1 MINTLDILS
10 QKKRM
15 LLSLWHYSRCLNLLD
30 ISNIL
35 DINFFTENYIRY
47 IFLMALLIVFNLF
60 RYLKFV
66 ELEVLENKWREE
78 KKNVKIIKCVLLLVY
93 VLLSFLFLS
102 PKFKII

>member
-1 MINTLDILS
+1 MKNTWNIPFL
-10 QKKRM
+10 KKENAW
-15 LLSLWHYSRCLNLLD
+15 LSLCHYSQMLNLLD
-30 ISNIL
+30 ISNIRYQ
-35 DINFFTENYIRY
+35 FFTENYIRY

-93 VLLSFLFLS
+93 VYFHFY
-102 PKFKII
+102 F

>member
-1 MINTLDILS
+1 
-10 QKKRM
+10 
-15 LLSLWHYSRCLNLLD
+15 
-30 ISNIL
+30 
-35 DINFFTENYIRY
+35 
-47 IFLMALLIVFNLF
+47 MALLIVFNLF